1 MEVILKENISGLG
14 KAGDVVKVKD
24 GYARNFLFPKNVAVA
39 VTEQNLKSLE
49 QLRKVNAVKMEKEKK
64 ACEQMKDKLA
74 QLSLTIPVL
83 TQDKEKEK
91 ERLYGSITAVEIHKA
106 LQDEGI
112 EIDKN
117 AIALEEPI
125 KALGIYEVPVK
136 LHPEVLATL
145 KVWIVKK

>member
-1 MEVILKENISGLG
+1 MEVILKEDVPGLG
-14 KAGDVVKVKD
+14 KAGMKVKVKD
-24 GYARNFLFPKNVAVA
+24 GYARNFLLPRNLAVMVTQSNVKVF
-39 VTEQNLKSLE
+39 EQE
-49 QLRKVNAVKMEKEKK
+49 QKVRAQKMEKQKK
-64 ACEQMKDKLA
+64 EAETLKDKLA

-83 TQDKEKEK
+83 TQEKEK
-91 ERLYGSITAVEIHKA
+91 LYASIGPLEISKA
-106 LQDEGI
+106 LADEGI

-136 LHPEVLATL
+136 LHPEVTATL